1 MIDVTT
7 ILMAAAGVVASVLI
21 SIVGFLIART
31 LKLID
36 KNQEAIFEQL
46 MAMRNDIESVKIDMA
61 RLWAE
66 HETHHRI

>member
-46 MAMRNDIESVKIDMA
+46 MAMRDDIESVKIDMA
-61 RLWAE
+61 RLQTA